1 MSITKFAVA
10 FFVAGCLLHIAL
22 AQTAEKDLFH
32 KFMKDFG
39 KKYVTEA
46 EYELRFKNFK
56 NYLNRIEKAKKNSP
70 GANFGIN
77 HFADYHPQELK
88 HKVSTKTPA
97 AALAWSCLAQGV
109 TVPTMPT
116 DNLPTSFDW
125 RTKGVVTEVKDQAQC
140 GSCWAFSTIG
150 NIESQYAIKNN
161 KLVDFSE
168 QLLVDCSQ
176 GCSVE
181 YQYGPVCNQGCDGGW
196 QWNAFFDVLTWGG
209 VETEADYPYQ
219 GVDQACQ
226 RTQSKMVSPIKNYT
240 CLSQYNGKAADEQQ
254 MTAYLYQNGP
264 LSVALDADL
273 LFSYTSGVLNP
284 TPDGCETTVLDHA
297 VLAVGYGVD
306 NTQSPPVPF
315 WIVKNSWGASW
326 GEQGYFRIARG
337 TGACGINNAVSSAQ
351 M

>member
-1 MSITKFAVA
+1 MVRSRSYPT
-10 FFVAGCLLHIAL
+10 
-22 AQTAEKDLFH
+22 D
-32 KFMKDFG
+32 
-39 KKYVTEA
+39 A
-46 EYELRFKNFK
+46 EYELRFSSFQKFLK
-56 NYLNRIEKAKKNSP
+56 RIEKAKKASP
-70 GANFGIN
+70 RANFGIN
-77 HFADYHPQELK
+77 EFADMHEHELR
-88 HKVSTKTPA
+88 HRVGQKTPA
-97 AALAWSCLAQGV
+97 DSLAWSCLAKGV
-109 TVPTMPT
+109 TAPTLSLAGIPT
-116 DNLPTSFDW
+116 AFDW
-125 RTKGVVTEVKDQAQC
+125 RTKGAVSEVKDQGSC

-196 QWNAFFDVLTWGG
+196 QWNAFFDVLNWGG
-209 VETEADYPYQ
+209 VELESDYPYE

-226 RTQSKMVSPIKNYT
+226 RTQHKIVSPIKNYT
-240 CLSQYNGKAADEQQ
+240 CLSQYNGEAADEQQ
-254 MTAYLYQNGP
+254 MAAYLYTYGP
-264 LSVALDADL
+264 ISVALDADL

-284 TPDGCETTVLDHA
+284 SPADCQGQVLDHA

-306 NTQSPPVPF
+306 STQSPPLPY

-326 GEQGYFRIARG
+326 GEQGYFRMARG